1 MYGSTISAFSQQNKN
16 TAMNNGKQDLEYASV
31 NVRDY
36 TILRFSAFNMPPDER
51 LIKFTIFWEQY

>member
-51 LIKFTIFWEQY
+51 WIKFTIFWEQC

>member
-1 MYGSTISAFSQQNKN
+1 MNK
-16 TAMNNGKQDLEYASV
+16 GKQDLEYASV

-36 TILRFSAFNMPPDER
+36 TSLRFSAFNMPPDER